1 MHELGVV
8 FHIADHVVKVAEENQ
23 VARVCSVTL
32 EIGEVST
39 VIPDYLIDVWKW
51 HCKRVPILDG
61 CELIVERIHA
71 VTFCE
76 ECGRKYDTVPQGR
89 ICPYCGSE
97 RTYLVTGNEVNIKEI
112 AVEDP

>member
-8 FHIADHVVKVAEENQ
+8 FHIAKSVEKIAVENEAE
-23 VARVCSVTL
+23 RISSVTL

-39 VIPDYLIDVWKW
+39 IIPEYLIDVWNW
-51 HCKRVPILDG
+51 NCKKTPLLTD
-61 CELIVERIHA
+61 CELKLERIPA

-76 ECGRKYDTVPQGR
+76 ECEKTYETVPHGK

-97 RTYLVTGNEVNIKEI
+97 HTYLVAGNEVNIKEI
-112 AVEDP
+112 TVE